1 MASRTAIALTHPDR
15 DALTLTGILFALSDP
30 LRLAIIA
37 NLANGAEMPCT
48 TFALPVSKST
58 QSWHFR
64 TLREAG
70 LIRQRDDGTRRMN
83 SLRRDDIDARF
94 PGLLDLAIREAV
106 TLCPPVLGERRTARR
121 DKTVDLGSG

>member
-1 MASRTAIALTHPDR
+1 MASRTSTPLTHPDR
-15 DALTLTGILFALSDP
+15 DALTFTDVMSALSDP

-37 NLANGAEMPCT
+37 GLVDGAERPCT
-48 TFALPVSKST
+48 AFRLPVSKST

-70 LIRQRDDGTRRMN
+70 LIRQRDDGTRRLN

-94 PGLLDLAIREAV
+94 PGLLDLALREAAH
-106 TLCPPVLGERRTARR
+106 LCPRVLTGASAS
-121 DKTVDLGSG
+121 DG